1 MTLNENRNGWIK
13 IYRKDLDLLRGMSD
27 PEYRYY
33 QTSLLLAVWDSKKS
47 LFGEFDARTVSMR
60 KHFDWSSGK
69 INETKNSLLKKGYY
83 TKQPNHRLRIKNPK
97 YHFGKDRD
105 IEKQI
110 HHYEGDFHTN
120 EGILQRNEDRV
131 GILMKDRDELA
142 KHMTIPWE

>member
-1 MTLNENRNGWIK
+1 
-13 IYRKDLDLLRGMSD
+13 MSD

-69 INETKNSLLKKGYY
+69 INETKNSLIKKGYY
-83 TKQPNHRLRIKNPK
+83 TKQPNHRLRIKNAK
-97 YHFGKDRD
+97 YHFGKGKD
-105 IEKQI
+105 IERQI

-120 EGILQRNEDRV
+120 EEIFQRGEDKERL
-131 GILMKDRDELA
+131 LMKDIDEIVR
-142 KHMTIPWE
+142 KMNIR